1 VYITEFIFLKR
12 SLKML
17 AAMQIE
23 RPGRDPL
30 VIHPRDRTGTYS
42 NEDLKILIRLSISIG
57 GKLSTVNV
65 GRQSQHIFEI
75 PVLMDDDDDDVP
87 IRIPIEF

>member
-1 VYITEFIFLKR
+1 
-12 SLKML
+12 
-17 AAMQIE
+17 MQIE

-57 GKLSTVNV
+57 GKLSTVEV
-65 GRQSQHIFEI
+65 GRQTIFAI
-75 PVLMDDDDDDVP
+75 PALLDDDDDDVP
-87 IRIPIEF
+87 VRIPLDF